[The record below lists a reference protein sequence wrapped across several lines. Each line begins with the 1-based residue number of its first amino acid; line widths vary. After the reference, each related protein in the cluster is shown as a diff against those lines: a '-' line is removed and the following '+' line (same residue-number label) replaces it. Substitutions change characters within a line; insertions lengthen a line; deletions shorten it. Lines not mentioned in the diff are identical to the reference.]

1 MYLGKPDKIETWRFP
16 LVEGDWTNINKG
28 EVLITFQDG
37 IFQCCHYPFSGL
49 YTREQWD
56 LIHQICH
63 KIEEI
68 EKKYEEN

>member
-16 LVEGDWTNINKG
+16 IFLPIPVKG
-28 EVLITFQDG
+28 TPEKTGEILITFQDG

-49 YTREQWD
+49 YTRKMWD

-68 EKKYEEN
+68 EKSF